1 MIEVKNLTK
10 KFGEIE
16 AVSDISFSIEKGE
29 VVAFLGPNGAG
40 KTTTMKILT
49 CFMRP
54 TEGEVKVADFDI
66 YDNPMDVKR
75 AIGYLPE
82 NNPLYLNMRVIDYL
96 KFVGSLKDLK
106 GENLKRSIDKVSD
119 QCGITNVLYRKIGN
133 LSKGYRQR
141 VGLAQAIINDPP
153 ILILDEPTSGLD
165 PNQRI
170 EIRELIK
177 KLGEEKTVILST
189 HILPEAESTCNR
201 ILIIHKGK
209 IVADGTKEE
218 LAKKDDKIR
227 IIVEIKGNTEKIEEV
242 IKNIEEIVS
251 FKLLSQTEATA
262 TYEISTENEIKVK
275 EKLFNL
281 CAENGLIIY
290 ELKTLETT
298 LEDLFKNLTQNWLNT
313 VWSN

>member
-10 KFGEIE
+10 RFGKIE

-29 VVAFLGPNGAG
+29 IVAFLGPNGAG

-54 TEGEVKVADFDI
+54 TEGDVKVGNYDI

-75 AIGYLPE
+75 SIGYLPE

-96 KFVGSLKDLK
+96 NFVGSLKDVK
-106 GENLKRSIDKVSD
+106 GKNLKNAIEIVSE
-119 QCGITNVLYRKIGN
+119 QCGITDVLYRRIGN

-170 EIRELIK
+170 EIRDLIK
-177 KLGEEKTVILST
+177 KLGKEKTVILST
-189 HILPEAESTCNR
+189 HILSEAESTCNR
-201 ILIIHKGK
+201 ILIINKGK
-209 IVADGTKEE
+209 IVADGKKEE
-218 LAKKDDKIR
+218 LAKKGDEVKI
-227 IIVEIKGNTEKIEEV
+227 IIQIKGDRDKFTEILSSMEEVSSFNKLAEIGELVTFEVLTKKDIEFKEKIFHKCV
-242 IKNIEEIVS
+242 
-251 FKLLSQTEATA
+251 
-262 TYEISTENEIKVK
+262 ENN
-275 EKLFNL
+275 F
-281 CAENGLIIY
+281 IIY
-290 ELKTLETT
+290 ELKTIEASLE
-298 LEDLFKNLTQNWLNT
+298 ELFKNLTQN
-313 VWSN
+313 

>member
-10 KFGEIE
+10 RFGSIE

-29 VVAFLGPNGAG
+29 IVAFLGPNGAG

-54 TEGEVKVADFDI
+54 TNGEIKVGDFDI
-66 YDNPMDVKR
+66 YDDTMNVKR

-96 KFVGSLKDLK
+96 KFVGNLKDVK
-106 GENLKRSIDKVSD
+106 GSDLDKALEKVVT
-119 QCGITNVLYRKIGN
+119 QCGLKNVMYRKIQN

-177 KLGEEKTVILST
+177 KLGKEKTVILST

-201 ILIIHKGK
+201 ILIIHRGK
-209 IVADGTKEE
+209 IVADGKKEQ
-218 LAKKDDKIR
+218 LAKSEKVK
-227 IIVEIKGNTEKIEEV
+227 IIVQIKGEKDKIEE
-242 IKNIEEIVS
+242 ILKEIEEISLFTLKTTVENI
-251 FKLLSQTEATA
+251 F
-262 TYEISTENEIKVK
+262 TYEIECVDDLNVK
-275 EKLFNL
+275 EKIFFK
-281 CAENGLIIY
+281 CAENSLIIY
-290 ELKTLETT
+290 EMKTIEATLE
-298 LEDLFKNLTQNWLNT
+298 ELFKNLTQN
-313 VWSN
+313 

>member
-10 KFGEIE
+10 RFGKIE

-29 VVAFLGPNGAG
+29 IVAFLGPNGAG

-54 TEGEVKVADFDI
+54 TEGDVKVGNYDI

-75 AIGYLPE
+75 SIGYLPE

-96 KFVGSLKDLK
+96 NFVGCLKDVK
-106 GENLKRSIDKVSD
+106 GKNLKNAIEIVSE
-119 QCGITNVLYRKIGN
+119 QCGITDVLYRRIGN

-170 EIRELIK
+170 EIRDLIK
-177 KLGEEKTVILST
+177 KLGKEKTVILST
-189 HILPEAESTCNR
+189 HILSEAESTCNR
-201 ILIIHKGK
+201 ILIINKGK
-209 IVADGTKEE
+209 IVADGKKEE
-218 LAKKDDKIR
+218 LAKKGDEVKI
-227 IIVEIKGNTEKIEEV
+227 IIQIKGDKDKFTEILSSMEEVSSFNKLAEIGELVTFEVLTKKDIEFKEKIFQKCV
-242 IKNIEEIVS
+242 
-251 FKLLSQTEATA
+251 
-262 TYEISTENEIKVK
+262 ENN
-275 EKLFNL
+275 F
-281 CAENGLIIY
+281 IIY
-290 ELKTLETT
+290 ELKTIEASLE
-298 LEDLFKNLTQNWLNT
+298 ELFKNLTQN
-313 VWSN
+313 

>member
-10 KFGEIE
+10 RFGKIE

-29 VVAFLGPNGAG
+29 IVAFLGPNGAG

-54 TEGEVKVADFDI
+54 TEGDVKVGNYDI

-75 AIGYLPE
+75 SIGYLPE

-96 KFVGSLKDLK
+96 NFVGCLKDVK
-106 GENLKRSIDKVSD
+106 GKNLKNAIEIVSE
-119 QCGITNVLYRKIGN
+119 QCGITDVLYRRIGN

-170 EIRELIK
+170 EIRDLIK
-177 KLGEEKTVILST
+177 KLGKEKTVILST
-189 HILPEAESTCNR
+189 HILSEAESTCNR
-201 ILIIHKGK
+201 ILIINKGK
-209 IVADGTKEE
+209 IVADGKKEE
-218 LAKKDDKIR
+218 LAKKGDEVKI
-227 IIVEIKGNTEKIEEV
+227 IIQIKGDKDKFTEILSSMEEVSSFNKLAEIGELVTFEILTKKDIEFKEKIFQKCV
-242 IKNIEEIVS
+242 
-251 FKLLSQTEATA
+251 
-262 TYEISTENEIKVK
+262 ENN
-275 EKLFNL
+275 F
-281 CAENGLIIY
+281 IIY
-290 ELKTLETT
+290 ELKTIEASLE
-298 LEDLFKNLTQNWLNT
+298 ELFKNLTQN
-313 VWSN
+313 

>member
-10 KFGEIE
+10 KFGSII
-16 AVSDISFSIEKGE
+16 AVSDISFSIQKGE
-29 VVAFLGPNGAG
+29 IVAFLGPNGAG

-54 TEGEVKVADFDI
+54 TDGEVKIGDYDI

-75 AIGYLPE
+75 SIGYLPE

-96 KFVGSLKDLK
+96 NFVGRLKDIK
-106 GENLKRSIDKVSD
+106 GRKLQSAIEMVTE
-119 QCGITNVLYRKIGN
+119 QCGIKEVLFRKIAN

-141 VGLAQAIINDPP
+141 VGLAQAIINNPP

-177 KLGEEKTVILST
+177 KLGEQKTVILST

-209 IVADGTKEE
+209 IVADGKKEE
-218 LAKKDDKIR
+218 LAKKGD
-227 IIVEIKGNTEKIEEV
+227 EIKIIIQIKGKKEKIDAVLGE
-242 IKNIEEIVS
+242 IEEILNYRSIIELPDAV
-251 FKLLSQTEATA
+251 
-262 TYEISTENEIKVK
+262 TYEINTREEIITK
-275 EKLFNL
+275 EKIFHK
-281 CAENGLIIY
+281 CIENNLIIY
-290 ELKTLETT
+290 ELKTIEVT
-298 LEDLFKNLTQNWLNT
+298 LEDLFKNLTQN
-313 VWSN
+313 

>member
-10 KFGEIE
+10 RFGRIE
-16 AVSDISFSIEKGE
+16 AISDISFSIEKGE
-29 VVAFLGPNGAG
+29 IVAFLGPNGAG

-54 TEGEVKVADFDI
+54 TEGEVKVGNYDI

-75 AIGYLPE
+75 SIGYLPE
-82 NNPLYLNMRVIDYL
+82 NNPLYLNMRVVDYL
-96 KFVGSLKDLK
+96 NFVGSLKDVKGKDLK
-106 GENLKRSIDKVSD
+106 SAIEKVSE
-119 QCGITNVLYRKIGN
+119 QCGITDVLYRRIVN

-170 EIRELIK
+170 EIRDLIK
-177 KLGEEKTVILST
+177 KLGKEKTVILST

-209 IVADGTKEE
+209 IVADGKKEE
-218 LAKKDDKIR
+218 LAKKGDEVKI
-227 IIVEIKGNTEKIEEV
+227 IIQIKGDKEKFIE
-242 IKNIEEIVS
+242 ILSSIEEISS
-251 FKLLSQTEATA
+251 FTKLA
-262 TYEISTENEIKVK
+262 EIEELVTFEILTKK
-275 EKLFNL
+275 EKDAKEKIFHK
-281 CAENGLIIY
+281 CVENNFIIY
-290 ELKTLETT
+290 ELKTIEAT
-298 LEDLFKNLTQNWLNT
+298 LEELFKNLTQN
-313 VWSN
+313 

>member
-10 KFGEIE
+10 KFGNIE
-16 AVSDISFSIEKGE
+16 AVSNISFSIKKGE

-54 TEGEVKVADFDI
+54 TFGEVKIADFDI
-66 YDNPMDVKR
+66 YDNPIEVKKN
-75 AIGYLPE
+75 IGYLPE
-82 NNPLYLNMRVIDYL
+82 NNPLYLNMKVKDYL
-96 KFVGSLKDLK
+96 KFVGKLKDVSSNKLK
-106 GENLKRSIDKVSD
+106 EAIDKVAQ
-119 QCGITNVLYRKIGN
+119 QCGITHVLNRTIGN

-170 EIRELIK
+170 EIRDLIK
-177 KLGEEKTVILST
+177 ELGKEKTVILST

-218 LAKKDDKIR
+218 LTKKDDNKK
-227 IIVEIKGNTEKIEEV
+227 VFVSIKGDENKFIEILKQIDEVEAFSKLKKLDNNIITFEIITNNDLKTKEKI
-242 IKNIEEIVS
+242 
-251 FKLLSQTEATA
+251 F
-262 TYEISTENEIKVK
+262 IS
-275 EKLFNL
+275 
-281 CAENGLIIY
+281 CSENGLIILDLIT
-290 ELKTLETT
+290 EQVTLEQI
-298 LEDLFKNLTQNWLNT
+298 FKRLTQ
-313 VWSN
+313 

>member
-1 MIEVKNLTK
+1 MIEVKNLVK
-10 KFGEIE
+10 KFGPIE
-16 AVSDISFSIEKGE
+16 AVSNISFSIEKGE
-29 VVAFLGPNGAG
+29 IVAFLGPNGAG

-54 TEGEVKVADFDI
+54 TEGDVKVGDFDI

-75 AIGYLPE
+75 SIGYLPE

-96 KFVGSLKDLK
+96 KFVGSLKDVKGNKLK
-106 GENLKRSIDKVSD
+106 SAIEKVSE
-119 QCGITNVLYRKIGN
+119 QCGIKDVLFRKIAN

-177 KLGEEKTVILST
+177 KLGKEKTVILST

-209 IVADGTKEE
+209 IVADGKKEE
-218 LAKKDDKIR
+218 LAKHGEEVKI
-227 IIVEIKGNTEKIEEV
+227 IIQIKGSEEKV
-242 IKNIEEIVS
+242 EEIFNQIPEITS
-251 FKLLSQTEATA
+251 FNKLAEFPETV
-262 TYEISTENEIKVK
+262 TYEISTKDEISTKENIFFKCV
-275 EKLFNL
+275 
-281 CAENGLIIY
+281 ENNLIIY
-290 ELKTLETT
+290 ELKTIETT
-298 LEDLFKNLTQNWLNT
+298 LEDLFKNLTQ
-313 VWSN
+313 S

>member
-10 KFGEIE
+10 RFGKIE

-29 VVAFLGPNGAG
+29 IVAFLGPNGAG

-54 TEGEVKVADFDI
+54 TEGDVKVGNYDI

-75 AIGYLPE
+75 SIGYLPE

-96 KFVGSLKDLK
+96 NFVGSLKDVK
-106 GENLKRSIDKVSD
+106 GKNLKNAIEIVSE
-119 QCGITNVLYRKIGN
+119 QCGITDVLYRRIGN

-170 EIRELIK
+170 EIRDLIK
-177 KLGEEKTVILST
+177 KLGKEKTVILST
-189 HILPEAESTCNR
+189 HILSEAESTCNR
-201 ILIIHKGK
+201 ILIINKGK
-209 IVADGTKEE
+209 IVADGKKEE
-218 LAKKDDKIR
+218 LAKKGDEVKI
-227 IIVEIKGNTEKIEEV
+227 IIQIKGDRDKFTEILSSMEEVSSFNKLAEIGELVTFEVLTKKDIEFKEKIFQKCV
-242 IKNIEEIVS
+242 
-251 FKLLSQTEATA
+251 
-262 TYEISTENEIKVK
+262 ENN
-275 EKLFNL
+275 F
-281 CAENGLIIY
+281 IIY
-290 ELKTLETT
+290 ELKTIEASLE
-298 LEDLFKNLTQNWLNT
+298 ELFKNLTQN
-313 VWSN
+313 